1 MSEQRYPLTTIP
13 LNTRQLERIAAT
25 EKRVNEL
32 RPHWEGAVAAHGAV
46 IGAIL
51 DKEDIDAATVTE
63 VKIVDGALLV
73 TTSED

>member
-1 MSEQRYPLTTIP
+1 MTTIP
-13 LNTRQLERIAAT
+13 LNAKQRERISAT

-51 DKEDIDAATVTE
+51 DAQDIDANTVTD
-63 VKIVDGALLV
+63 VKITDDGLV
-73 TTSED
+73 VTIKSVE